1 MKTKEELEAV
11 LKMVD
16 ETNRSSTTINDY
28 HKMRRREGVL
38 EVHEMLQRPKSWEDI
53 KNMLRNISKTNNEL
67 NQIDY
72 E

>member
-1 MKTKEELEAV
+1 
-11 LKMVD
+11 
-16 ETNRSSTTINDY
+16 
-28 HKMRRREGVL
+28 L